1 MEGFNEPRV
10 KRPLELPRAVGVVR
24 VIAVG
29 RRARTVLSCNTAS
42 RGNVTCSGSDI
53 DHAHKQMA
61 RSIMLLRGALRRRR
75 R

>member
-10 KRPLELPRAVGVVR
+10 KRPLELPRAVGVVM
-24 VIAVG
+24 VIAAG
-29 RRARTVLSCNTAS
+29 RRARAVLSCNTAS
-42 RGNVTCSGSDI
+42 SVVTCSGSDI